1 MRAVLQRVKE
11 AHVTVDDQVVGRIG
25 PGLLVLLG
33 VGKGDT
39 TAGAEYLAAK
49 ILGLRIFPDAAG
61 NGKMDRSVLD
71 VGGGVLVV
79 SQFTLYAA
87 TRKGRRPSF
96 DAAASPE
103 TARVMYEY
111 FVRVVR
117 ESGASVETGVFQA
130 SMAVSLTNDG
140 PVTLILDSAENAPP
154 SSAFPPAN

>member
-1 MRAVLQRVKE
+1 MDIQKFNLKAHSGLIVLAVVLVSL
-11 AHVTVDDQVVGRIG
+11 VGVLVFYH
-25 PGLLVLLG
+25 LLVLLG

-103 TARVMYEY
+103 TEFAAQEAFAACGQISSPGRPAGRV
-111 FVRVVR
+111 R
-117 ESGASVETGVFQA
+117 GP
-130 SMAVSLTNDG
+130 SM
-140 PVTLILDSAENAPP
+140 
-154 SSAFPPAN
+154 F